1 MDINNLP
8 QLCVH
13 LIKDYLA
20 DVIEKQ
26 RELMV
31 SEYVATRI
39 EAMSYEVEDWIASEK
54 LTKKELGMFKEAT
67 THHSFEGGKSI
78 WLSIAMR
85 EPDWQP
91 DGWRY
96 KRAKAIEMKSDVLRS
111 IDTRIYAA
119 SRLRHFTWG
128 RDYTAYNLALTY
140 EIYGVMEY
148 LTAKRQGKKKTIKK

>member
-13 LIKDYLA
+13 LIKEYLA
-20 DVIEKQ
+20 DEIEKQ

-31 SEYVATRI
+31 DEYVATRI
-39 EAMSYEVEDWIASEK
+39 EAMAYEVIDWIASEK
-54 LTKKELGMFKEAT
+54 LTKKEWGMFKEAT
-67 THHSFEGGKSI
+67 TNHASAPIS
-78 WLSIAMR
+78 MR

-96 KRAKAIEMKSDVLRS
+96 KRAKAIEMESDVLRS
-111 IDTRIYAA
+111 IETRIYAA
-119 SRLRHFTWG
+119 SRVRHFTWG
-128 RDYTAYNLALTY
+128 RDFTVYNLAMTY